1 MARNVPMVI
10 MKTSDSKYWPR
21 LLKESGRVSRNTPQS
36 RDALKFLERAS
47 RELCLFAAIHMMLN
61 VVLLQNHWL
70 KTDFNKWKDED
81 DSDVDEAG
89 DQNFEAVRSA

>member
-1 MARNVPMVI
+1 M
-10 MKTSDSKYWPR
+10 Y
-21 LLKESGRVSRNTPQS
+21 
-36 RDALKFLERAS
+36 F
-47 RELCLFAAIHMMLN
+47 
-61 VVLLQNHWL
+61 VLLQNHWL